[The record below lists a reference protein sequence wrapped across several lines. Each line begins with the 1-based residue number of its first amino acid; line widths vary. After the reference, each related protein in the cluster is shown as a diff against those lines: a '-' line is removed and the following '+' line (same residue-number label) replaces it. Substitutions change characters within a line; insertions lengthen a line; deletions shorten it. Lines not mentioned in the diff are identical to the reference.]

1 MNTVDDSSRR
11 GFLVTGLVGAST
23 GLVVSGLSDAEPEK
37 EPEKK
42 TSVAAK
48 VRYAELLP
56 DEFRARLAERPVAYL
71 PLGTLEW
78 HGEHLPLGSDAIQ
91 SEELMVLCAR
101 RFGGIV
107 MPPIH
112 LGPDRAKPA
121 GDGSMLVGMDYADST
136 TPARKLDGSCYW
148 VSQGLHLQIVDA
160 ILEQLKRAGFRAV
173 FADGHGPS
181 RWSWVEN
188 MPEREARYGMR
199 LLGVTKDVSRH
210 WKSQVDH
217 AARNET
223 SLMLHYRPEL
233 VDLSRLPKSR
243 DEKPQ
248 GVGGEDPRDATPAYG
263 EECAEASVKL
273 VGELLAQAGF
283 AT

>member
-1 MNTVDDSSRR
+1 MNTMADLSRR
-11 GFLVTGLVGAST
+11 SFLETGVALAS
-23 GLVVSGLSDAEPEK
+23 SGLLASGMSDGEVVKRNGK
-37 EPEKK
+37 EVSSME
-42 TSVAAK
+42 K

-56 DEFRARLAERPVAYL
+56 HEFRVRLAERPVAYL

-91 SEELMVLCAR
+91 SEELMVKCAR

-112 LGPDRAKPA
+112 LGPDRTKPA

-136 TPARKLDGSCYW
+136 TPPRRLDGSCYW
-148 VSQGLHLQIVDA
+148 TSQGLHLQIVDA

-181 RWSWVEN
+181 RWSWVANIE
-188 MPEREARYGMR
+188 EREARYGMQ
-199 LLGVTKDVSRH
+199 LLGVTKDIAKDWR
-210 WKSQVDH
+210 SQVDH

-223 SLMLHYRPEL
+223 SLMLHYRADL
-233 VDLSRLPKSR
+233 VDLSRLPKSN

-248 GVGGEDPRDATPAYG
+248 GVGGEDPRNATLAYG
-263 EECAEASVKL
+263 RECAEVSIRL
-273 VGELLAQAGF
+273 VGELLRKAGLL
-283 AT
+283 